1 MALII
6 QRGFG
11 LTFSLVFL
19 PANSAIRAID
29 LESRR
34 VYLLAGGEL
43 DAVVLDHRRV
53 WNGVRF
59 ALPTAIALKPDSSN
73 SNVYNIYVAD
83 GGVNV
88 VGQDWNATIRRL
100 SIDKSQIPKHR
111 GSTEAEALPVGCR
124 ISGLAL
130 RQNGQAALF
139 SCLGDGVGQTN
150 AATNLI
156 YSIALTNNAA
166 PVVVSGG
173 AIGYSEGIGTSSSY
187 RGPGDIAISPDDRW
201 ALVAE

>member
-1 MALII
+1 VALII

-11 LTFSLVFL
+11 LTFSFVFL

-59 ALPTAIALKPDSSN
+59 ALPSAIALKSDSSN

-139 SCLGDGVGQTN
+139 SCFV
-150 AATNLI
+150 TNLI
-156 YSIALTNNAA
+156 YSIDLTNNAA
-166 PVVVSGG
+166 PVSVSGG
-173 AIGYSEGIGTSSSY
+173 ATGYSEGIGTSSSY